1 MKFSIEVNHNMKM
14 FHLNRKIREN
24 NTFHQ
29 GVYYLNRQVIL
40 KLFSKFRDKFLSYLT
55 FKIKICTTLI
65 IFQKL

>member
-40 KLFSKFRDKFLSYLT
+40 KLFSKFRDKF
-55 FKIKICTTLI
+55 
-65 IFQKL
+65 